1 MHMKKILLGVI
12 AAIMFVFTLSACE
25 PEADTVSDNLSTDA
39 DNFKVQRRIVF
50 FNGITD
56 KYLLQIEGRCSLG
69 NHDSAKMKSVTCK
82 IGPHKYVKHIL
93 GLSDNVAWFMEQLE
107 SSDVSAYHH
116 KIVFRPQ
123 TIIPDIDVRTEGKAD
138 EETIDEGADTEGNGV
153 VAPSK

>member
-1 MHMKKILLGVI
+1 MKKAILSIV
-12 AAIMFVFTLSACE
+12 AAIMLTLSLAACTN
-25 PEADTVSDNLSTDA
+25 EADTVSDNLSTDA

-69 NHDSAKMKSVTCK
+69 NNDSPKMKSVTCK

-123 TIIPDIDVRTEGKAD
+123 TIIPDIDLRTEGKAD
-138 EETIDEGADTEGNGV
+138 EETIDEGADNNGNGV
-153 VAPSK
+153 VTPGK